1 VDLEGKSES
10 FNQTRTD
17 DTDEDGHFSIG
28 PDEQAEF
35 ILITHKLGIAEVPI
49 IGWTNETKVQLRAW
63 TAAAG
68 NMTINGAPA
77 ANQSIAA
84 LSVRLSPAFPP
95 INLQRIETQTDALG
109 SFRFFR
115 LPPGEVQVYWK
126 IAVGQQSFSYSHNRS
141 FIVDPSLSRPLM
153 YDLRGRSIKGRFTD
167 AAGDFDWNADLL
179 FGSISAQAQ
188 PVTEFSPISVGAFGA
203 SYALPTDKNGNF
215 EATAVPPG
223 KYNVHI
229 HSQKRDDP
237 PQFIEGSLVVPEGTD
252 AVDLG
257 VIKLKKPNVR

>member
-1 VDLEGKSES
+1 
-10 FNQTRTD
+10 
-17 DTDEDGHFSIG
+17 
-28 PDEQAEF
+28 
-35 ILITHKLGIAEVPI
+35 
-49 IGWTNETKVQLRAW
+49 
-63 TAAAG
+63 
-68 NMTINGAPA
+68 MTINGAPA
-77 ANQSIAA
+77 ANQFIAA

-109 SFRFFR
+109 NFRFFR

-167 AAGDFDWNADLL
+167 AAGDFDWNADLV